1 MWNRLKSLW
10 SGTVPE
16 IDDEGEVTAPQGRT
30 VAPKSN
36 ARALALAAVDEA
48 LAQGNSG
55 VALNRLRQV
64 LVDGTPDREEL
75 KRGGSVMRAV
85 GEMELATLF
94 EAAAE
99 RSSAEPAARL
109 AAAFL
114 EMDDPS
120 VARALAAVANQRSQG
135 ADPVVARL
143 FADATARQGDHG
155 AVVDQLARWEGK
167 WPDPALLGRY
177 AMSAV
182 LAGRADVW
190 QRVQTQVSAN
200 PKLVWMTGAGAR
212 MELGQGDAPLRRA
225 VFLEYGAVLLD
236 ASAIQGRGNLG
247 PGRLARV
254 MQRARD
260 VLKGADVPIERV
272 CYASRRGE
280 VFAQWM
286 ARLLDATAIP
296 LTSRIQDQRVLV
308 VAADGEDLDLVL
320 IHPGLA
326 HGPTSIFQI
335 LKSPSRTGTI
345 VPELIGLLSDGATL
359 PLGAL
364 EAPAAADRV
373 PPRLQFT
380 ELVRV
385 ADSAPAGPEA
395 GDVWEKPAA
404 WAQRLRPHLLLTAV
418 HAGKARPDWL
428 GDLPA
433 WAFLAPAPP
442 PKADPA
448 ADVEAL
454 ADEDFDEDDDEGGDD
469 DDEDGDDAT

>member
-16 IDDEGEVTAPQGRT
+16 MDDEVEAASPQGRG

-36 ARALALAAVDEA
+36 ARALALGAIDEA

-55 VALNRLRQV
+55 VALNRLRQI
-64 LVDGTPDREEL
+64 LVEGTPDRDEL

-85 GEMELATLF
+85 GEAELATLF

-135 ADPVVARL
+135 ADPVVARI

-155 AVVDQLARWEGK
+155 AVVDQLARWEGR
-167 WPDPALLGRY
+167 WPDAALLGRY

-182 LAGRADVW
+182 LAGRADTW
-190 QRVQTQVSAN
+190 QRVQPQIGAN
-200 PKLVWMTGAGAR
+200 PKLAWMTGAGAR
-212 MELGQGDAPLRRA
+212 MELGDSDAPLRRA

-260 VLKGADVPIERV
+260 VLKGADVSVERV
-272 CYASRRGE
+272 CYVSRRGE

-308 VAADGEDLDLVL
+308 VAADGDDLDIVLV
-320 IHPGLA
+320 HPGLA
-326 HGPTSIFQI
+326 HGPTSILQV
-335 LKSPSRTGTI
+335 LKSPSRTGAV

-373 PPRLQFT
+373 PPRLQFA

-395 GDVWEKPAA
+395 GDVWDKPAA

-418 HAGKARPDWL
+418 QAGRARPDWL

-433 WAFLAPAPP
+433 WALVAPAPA
-442 PKADPA
+442 PKAEVAVPVA
-448 ADVEAL
+448 VEVL
-454 ADEDFDEDDDEGGDD
+454 ADEDFDEDDSDDEEEGGA
-469 DDEDGDDAT
+469 ETA

>member
-16 IDDEGEVTAPQGRT
+16 MDDEGEVAVPQGRAA
-30 VAPKSN
+30 VPKSN
-36 ARALALAAVDEA
+36 ARALALDAVDEA
-48 LAQGNSG
+48 LAQGNAG
-55 VALNRLRQV
+55 VALSRLRQV

-75 KRGGSVMRAV
+75 KRGGAVMRAV

-114 EMDDPS
+114 EMDDPP

-135 ADPVVARL
+135 ADPIVARL

-182 LAGRADVW
+182 LAGRTEAW
-190 QRVQTQVSAN
+190 QRLQPQVSAN
-200 PKLVWMTGAGAR
+200 PKLVWMTSAGAR
-212 MELGQGDAPLRRA
+212 MGLGEGDAPLRRA

-254 MQRARD
+254 MQRTRD
-260 VLKGADVPIERV
+260 VLKGAEVSIERV
-272 CYASRRGE
+272 CYVSRRGE

-286 ARLLDATAIP
+286 ARLLDSTAIP

-308 VAADGEDLDLVL
+308 VAADGADLDLVL
-320 IHPGLA
+320 VHPGLA
-326 HGPTSIFQI
+326 HGPTSILQV
-335 LKSPSRTGTI
+335 LKSPSRTGAV

-373 PPRLQFT
+373 PPRLQFA
-380 ELVRV
+380 ELLRV
-385 ADSAPAGPEA
+385 ADSAPAGPDA

-404 WAQRLRPHLLLTAV
+404 WAQKLRPHLLLTAV
-418 HAGKARPDWL
+418 LAGKSRPDWL

-433 WAFLAPAPP
+433 WAFLAPTPVAKPE
-442 PKADPA
+442 A
-448 ADVEAL
+448 ADEVETL
-454 ADEDFDEDDDEGGDD
+454 EDDDFDEDEYEDDEGD
-469 DDEDGDDAT
+469 DDET